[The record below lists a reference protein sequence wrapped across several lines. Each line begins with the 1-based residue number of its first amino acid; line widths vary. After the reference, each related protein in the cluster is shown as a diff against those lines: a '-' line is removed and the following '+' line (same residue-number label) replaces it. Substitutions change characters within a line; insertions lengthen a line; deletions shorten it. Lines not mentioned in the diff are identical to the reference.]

1 MRQTL
6 LFFCLLLALAVQ
18 AQDDKHFLQDDAYRQ
33 KVVQAYNDRQ
43 AIMGFD
49 RMVPKGLQANSVERE
64 ALQFLYAYMPMADVT
79 DYSTQFFL
87 DNVRRSLQARQE
99 MAWGSRVPER
109 EFRHFV
115 LPVRVNNENL
125 DSFRIVYYP
134 ELKERVKGLG
144 MKEAILEVNHWCH
157 EHVTYQPADARTS
170 APMATMRTTTGRCGE
185 ESTFAVAALR
195 AIGIPARQVYTPRW
209 AHTDDNHAWVEA
221 WADGQWYFLGACEP
235 EAVLNLGWFNAPAS
249 RALLMHTRAFG
260 DYDGPE
266 EVVLRTSNYTE
277 INLISNYAKVSRTDF
292 RVVDTQGKPVADA
305 RVDFKIYNY
314 AEFYTAVTKYT
325 DPNGATFLTAG
336 LGDMIVWASKDGKYG
351 YKKVSFGKDK
361 QVTLTLDHANDAVS
375 SEDMTIV
382 PPAES
387 PNVPEVTPE
396 QAANNK
402 ARFAAE
408 DEIRHQTILRTH
420 YPKDGTSE
428 YAPYYLR
435 AKGNWRTIEAFLNRH
450 SDDKARALSILNTLS
465 DKDLRDILPEILE
478 DCYANKSQQV
488 SPRVEDEMLI
498 APFKQYFERYF
509 DAETTAKFR
518 NNPME
523 IAQWIKQ
530 NIRLNPDTKAL
541 QIAQTP
547 VGAVKYRITDERS
560 RKILFVDIAR
570 SLNIEAKRDTVT
582 GALMYRKDGRW
593 TTVDF
598 DAKGTVTPH
607 LGTLKLTYQPAAHL
621 DNPLYYNHFSL
632 SRMEN
637 GTATLLNYDEGADG
651 EQTSWQNTFRDGCP
665 LEAGT
670 YLLTT
675 GTRLANGSV
684 LSHSEFFTIREGQ
697 TTTLPLV
704 MRESKDEVQV
714 IGSFNSE
721 SLFDLDGKQ
730 VSLLSQT
737 GRGYYI
743 IGLVGVGQEPTNH
756 ALVDI
761 AKEADAFDRWG
772 RPMVL
777 LFENAEEAKKY
788 DSSLYGRLPRNI
800 IYGID
805 TDGSIRKQM
814 VENLKLSSKTQ
825 LPIFFIADT
834 FNRVVFSSQG
844 YTIGLGEQMK
854 NVINKL

>member
-1 MRQTL
+1 MRKTL
-6 LFFCLLLALAVQ
+6 LFLFALISSYMS
-18 AQDDKHFLQDDAYRQ
+18 AQETKHFLQDNAYRQ
-33 KVVQAYNDRQ
+33 KVTAAFNDRMK
-43 AIMGFD
+43 IMG
-49 RMVPKGLQANSVERE
+49 KGLLNTKGLKTTPLETE

-79 DYSTQFFL
+79 DYSTSFIL
-87 DNVRRSLQARQE
+87 SNVRHSLQARQE

-115 LPVRVNNENL
+115 LPIRINNENL
-125 DSFRIVYYP
+125 DSFRIVYYQ
-134 ELKERVKGLG
+134 ELKERVKGLS
-144 MKEAILEVNHWCH
+144 MKDAILEVNHWCH

-195 AIGIPARQVYTPRW
+195 AVGIPARQVYTPRW

-249 RALLMHTRAFG
+249 RAMLMHTRAFG

-266 EVVLRTSNYTE
+266 EVVLRTTNYTE
-277 INLISNYAKVSRTDF
+277 INLISNYAKTAKADL
-292 RVVDTQGKPVADA
+292 RVVDAQGNAVPDA

-325 DPNGATFLTAG
+325 DAKGATFLTTG
-336 LGDMIVWASKDGKYG
+336 LGDMLVWASKDGKYG
-351 YKKVSFGKDK
+351 YKKVTFGKDK
-361 QVTLTLDHANDAVS
+361 NVTITIDRNNSDTGEADL
-375 SEDMTIV
+375 TIV

-387 PNVPEVTPE
+387 PNVPEVTAE
-396 QAANNK
+396 QAAHNK
-402 ARFAAE
+402 ARFAQE
-408 DEIRHQTILRTH
+408 DEIRNATVRNTF
-420 YPKDGTSE
+420 YPKDGTSK
-428 YAPYYLR
+428 YAPYFLR
-435 AKGNWRTIEAFLNRH
+435 AKGNWRTIEAFLNKH
-450 SDDKARALSILNTLS
+450 SDNEARALRILNTLS
-465 DKDLRDILPEILE
+465 DKDLRDILPQILE
-478 DCYANKSQQV
+478 DCFNNNSEQV

-498 APFKQYFERYF
+498 TPFKCYIEQYFNK
-509 DAETTAKFR
+509 ATTEKFR

-523 IAQWIKQ
+523 IANWIKK
-530 NIRLNPDTKAL
+530 NIRLNPDKKAL

-547 VGAVKYRITDERS
+547 IGAMKYKMTDERS
-560 RKILFVDIAR
+560 RKVLFVDIAR

-582 GALMYRKDGRW
+582 GTLMYRKDGRW

-598 DAKGTVTPH
+598 EAKGTVTPH
-607 LGTLKLTYQPAAHL
+607 VGTLKLTYTPTAHL
-621 DNPLYYNHFSL
+621 DNPLYYNHFSI
-632 SRMEN
+632 SRLED
-637 GTATLLNYDEGADG
+637 GTAILLNYDEGG
-651 EQTSWQNTFRDGCP
+651 SNEQTSWANTFKDGCQ

-670 YLLTT
+670 YLLTS

-684 LSHSEFFTIREGQ
+684 LAHNVFFTIREGK
-697 TTTLPLV
+697 TTSVPLV

-721 SLFDLDGKQ
+721 SMFEKDGKQ

-743 IGLVGVGQEPTNH
+743 IGLIGVGQEPTNH

-761 AKEADAFDRWG
+761 AKETEAFNRWG
-772 RPMVL
+772 RPIVL

-788 DSSLYGRLPRNI
+788 DASIYGKLPENV

-805 TDGSIRKQM
+805 TNGALRQQA

-825 LPIFFIADT
+825 LPVFFIADT